1 MFDTI
6 ACATAAAVLLTSGVL
21 RFRAYAT
28 MPRAE
33 TKYLAIALTAFGAA
47 FLLNVPPVV
56 RILDTHIWHLNDA
69 SILASHVL
77 GLVTAWGGIELC
89 AEAAGHGSYRRATRL
104 SILAVACCVIVAAF
118 LAAGHLGEA
127 PQFFVAYA
135 HDPRL
140 RFYWI
145 SFMGCVVLAGTY
157 LAVVAHA
164 HTHHDDHWLRR
175 GLNLIALGSALICA
189 FMISRL
195 LLLALTLPAWS
206 DHLAV
211 GVLAVGSSSLAAGAA
226 LPQLAGYRHR
236 RAARRQLYPLWRAAT
251 APYPHV
257 RERHEPSSL
266 HRVIIEIQ
274 DAVAE
279 ARSRGQLQSPL
290 MHALDQLPVRRSDD
304 VDSAVNDLL
313 QVAQAQH
320 MHLQA
325 S

>member
-1 MFDTI
+1 MFNTI

-21 RFRAYAT
+21 RFWAYANV
-28 MPRAE
+28 PRAE
-33 TKYLAIALTAFGAA
+33 TKNLAIALTAFGAA
-47 FLLNVPPVV
+47 FLLNVPLVV
-56 RILDTHIWHLNDA
+56 RILDAHVWHLNDA

-77 GLVTAWGGIELC
+77 GLVTVWGGIELC
-89 AEAAGHGSYRRATRL
+89 AEATGHGSHRRAMRL

-127 PQFFVAYA
+127 PQFFATYA

-145 SFMGCVVLAGTY
+145 AFMGCVVLAGTY
-157 LAVVAHA
+157 LSFVAHA
-164 HTHHDDHWLRR
+164 HTHHDDRWLRR

-195 LLLALTLPAWS
+195 LLLALTFPAWG

-211 GVLAVGSSSLAAGAA
+211 GVLAVGSCSLAAGAA
-226 LPQLAGYRHR
+226 VPQLAGYSHR

-257 RERHEPSSL
+257 RERQEPSSL

-274 DAVAE
+274 DAVVE
-279 ARSRGQLQSPL
+279 ARSHDQLQSPV
-290 MHALDQLPVRRSDD
+290 MRALNQLPVRRSDD
-304 VDSAVNDLL
+304 VDSAVEDLL
-313 QVAQAQH
+313 QVARALR